1 MPLDNFNNWVKI
13 SKCKY
18 LVGLKV
24 LFIDECIYEMI
35 LFNRG
40 LRSHKFFGP
49 LKAALGISH
58 AVVGKLQ
65 RGAANMS

>member
-35 LFNRG
+35 LFFIN
-40 LRSHKFFGP
+40 
-49 LKAALGISH
+49 
-58 AVVGKLQ
+58 
-65 RGAANMS
+65 